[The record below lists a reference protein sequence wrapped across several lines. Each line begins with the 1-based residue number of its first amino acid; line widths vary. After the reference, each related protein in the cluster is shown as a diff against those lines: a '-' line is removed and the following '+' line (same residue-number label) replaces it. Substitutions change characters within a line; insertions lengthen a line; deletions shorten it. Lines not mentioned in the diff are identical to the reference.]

1 MSEERC
7 VLCNKPYE
15 YEHYHLFGRGC
26 LKNLY
31 ELLNISNPPRGTKD
45 KEMYLCNRIAW
56 RNHKFFLNRNKKYA
70 LTQKYVALK
79 YLDRINFNKYPYTNQ
94 SDIKEVDYNSF
105 LDNVKEKIS
114 KDIKSISLFS
124 SKVIESASFNLHDIY
139 ELYNNVQRFEEIIKE
154 IQNMNLEELD
164 KKLASGFL
172 ECLKFA
178 FDVTKRD
185 VPILYE
191 VYYAMQYMFWQ
202 IVVAGGLLADMKLSA
217 RLLTNSLCW
226 FGEEP
231 KDILIDDKETI
242 KMITDCKEFKAKM
255 KELVEK
261 YCNNGK
267 SFISNSE
274 ENKDCSVEFNEH
286 NDLHFAI
293 HGSPTFIQIEKSL
306 MKGWNIDF
314 KISDT
319 YDFTDFKNI
328 KRYIKP
334 NMSIPKSILSTTLN
348 NLGVVSSEYGVLKTY
363 QVTINIKLQNYEIEE

>member
-45 KEMYLCNRIAW
+45 KEMYLCNRVAW
-56 RNHKFFLNRNKKYA
+56 RNHKFFLNRNKKYT

-124 SKVIESASFNLHDIY
+124 SKVIESVSFNLHDIY

-231 KDILIDDKETI
+231 EDVLIDSGDT
-242 KMITDCKEFKAKM
+242 ITDIVDSEEFKSKI
-255 KELVEK
+255 KFLIEK
-261 YCNNGK
+261 YCQNDEL
-267 SFISNSE
+267 FESNSQ
-274 ENKDCSVEFNEH
+274 ENEDCVMEFNDYR
-286 NDLHFAI
+286 DLLYAI
-293 HGSPTFIQIEKSL
+293 HGSTTYFKIERGER
-306 MKGWNIDF
+306 KGWNIDF
-314 KISDT
+314 EIQDT

-328 KRYIKP
+328 KRYAKS
-334 NMSIPKSILSTTLN
+334 NKLMLRSILSTTLN
-348 NLGVVSSEYGVLKTY
+348 NLGVVSSKYGVLKPY
-363 QVTINIKLQNYEIEE
+363 QVTIKIQLKNHEL

>member
-26 LKNLY
+26 LKNVY
-31 ELLNISNPPRGTKD
+31 DLLNISNPPRGTKD

-56 RNHKFFLNRNKKYA
+56 RNHKFFLSSRKKYT
-70 LTQKYVALK
+70 LTQKYVAIK
-79 YLDRINFNKYPYTNQ
+79 YLDKINFNKYPYTNK

-105 LDNVKEKIS
+105 LDDVKEKIS

-124 SKVIESASFNLHDIY
+124 SKIIETVSFRLHDIY

-164 KKLASGFL
+164 ENIASGFL

-178 FDVTKRD
+178 FDITKRD
-185 VPILYE
+185 APILYD
-191 VYYAMQYMFWQ
+191 VYYVMQYMFWQ

-231 KDILIDDKETI
+231 EDILIDSGDTI
-242 KMITDCKEFKAKM
+242 TTIVESEEFKSKV
-255 KELVEK
+255 KFLIEK
-261 YCNNGK
+261 YCNNGNI
-267 SFISNSE
+267 FESNSE
-274 ENKDCSVEFNEH
+274 ENKDCSIEFNKH
-286 NDLHFAI
+286 DLLYAI
-293 HGSPTFIQIEKSL
+293 HGSPTFIRIEKGEK
-306 MKGWNIDF
+306 KGWNIDI

-319 YDFTDFKNI
+319 YDFTDFKNL
-328 KRYIKP
+328 KKYFTS
-334 NMSIPKSILSTTLN
+334 NNSIPTSLLSTTLN
-348 NLGVVSSEYGVLKTY
+348 NLGVVSSKYGVLKTY

>member
-45 KEMYLCNRIAW
+45 KEMYLCNRVAW

-79 YLDRINFNKYPYTNQ
+79 YLDRINFNKYPYNNKI
-94 SDIKEVDYNSF
+94 DIKEVDYNSF

-124 SKVIESASFNLHDIY
+124 SKVIEFVSFNLHDIY
-139 ELYNNVQRFEEIIKE
+139 ERYNNVQRFEEIIKE
-154 IQNMNLEELD
+154 IQNMSLEELD
-164 KKLASGFL
+164 EKLASGFL

-185 VPILYE
+185 VPILYD
-191 VYYAMQYMFWQ
+191 VYYAMQYLFWQ
-202 IVVAGGLLADMKLSA
+202 IVVDGGLLADMKLSA

-231 KDILIDDKETI
+231 EDVLIDSGDT
-242 KMITDCKEFKAKM
+242 ITDIVDSEEFKSKI
-255 KELVEK
+255 KFLIEK
-261 YCNNGK
+261 YCQNDEL
-267 SFISNSE
+267 FESNSQ
-274 ENKDCSVEFNEH
+274 ENEDCVMEFNDH
-286 NDLHFAI
+286 RDLLYAI
-293 HGSPTFIQIEKSL
+293 HGSTTYFKIERGERN
-306 MKGWNIDF
+306 GWNIDF
-314 KISDT
+314 EIQDT

-328 KRYIKP
+328 KRYAKS
-334 NMSIPKSILSTTLN
+334 NKLMLRSILSTTLN
-348 NLGVVSSEYGVLKTY
+348 NLGVVSSKYGVLKPY
-363 QVTINIKLQNYEIEE
+363 QVTIKIQLKNHEL